1 MWVFMWVDPLR
12 KFFHDLRNV
21 DKIRLVILD
30 NLCKN
35 SEDDLLR
42 ESVWE
47 EA

>member
-1 MWVFMWVDPLR
+1 MGVHEGGSIKKVFN
-12 KFFHDLRNV
+12 DLRNV
-21 DKIRLVILD
+21 DKILLVILD

>member
-1 MWVFMWVDPLR
+1 MGVHVGR
-12 KFFHDLRNV
+12 SIKKVFHDLRNV

-30 NLCKN
+30 NLCQN